1 MSFESENPT
10 VNPQDHVFPK
20 LFSPHNAGPVLPGCR
35 SQYHGAGLP
44 LFKITNNAPDNCC
57 GTADGVIIQVANIAF
72 SDHLQIPVVIGR
84 EFLSKRDFYNV
95 PIESSRVGIFKVKQ
109 LSNLK
114 AWPLSQITI
123 KYVQLPY
130 KIVHI
135 VSSILHCDTL

>member
-10 VNPQDHVFPK
+10 VKPQDHVFPK
-20 LFSPHNAGPVLPGCR
+20 LFSPHNAGPTLPGCR
-35 SQYHGAGLP
+35 RQCRGAALP

-57 GTADGVIIQVANIAF
+57 GTADGVIIQVANAAF
-72 SDHLQIPVVIGR
+72 SDHLQVPVVVGR
-84 EFLSKRDFYNV
+84 EFVNKRDFYNV
-95 PIESSRVGIFKVKQ
+95 PIASSRVGIFKVEQ

-130 KIVHI
+130 ETVYI